1 MGFEFREKLTPGEK
15 RRRAAEYTKWL
26 QENGFLPDYSN
37 SLLEAQRLLHELQQ
51 ELDKE
56 GQTNS
61 AMSKLAAN
69 AQEKLTSIK
78 L

>member
-15 RRRAAEYTKWL
+15 KRRAAEYTKWL

-37 SLLEAQRLLHELQQ
+37 SLLEAQRLIDLVIQ
-51 ELDKE
+51 ELDK
-56 GQTNS
+56 GDTIAK
-61 AMSKLAAN
+61 AMSKLASN
-69 AQEKLTSIK
+69 AQEKLSTIK